1 MPVNED
7 GSPLPEKIDHYRI
20 KDKLGEGGM
29 GVVYAAEDERLG
41 RTVALKM
48 LRDAACDKSARERL
62 WREARVAASI
72 SHPNVCRLYEVG
84 QHQGELFLAMEL
96 LEGESLAAR
105 IARGPLPI
113 ADALPIMLSILEA
126 LDALHLQGVIHRDL
140 KPSNVFLASV
150 GIKLLDF
157 GLAQR
162 ADSYADRTE
171 TQLSLAGVLVG
182 TPRYMAPERLQGRTA
197 DTRADIFA
205 AGAVLFEVLIGKPVF
220 SGATVMEVMHAVMYE
235 QTPVLGGS
243 PAIAAADRI
252 IHRAM
257 AKNPDE
263 RYPNAR
269 AMADDIRATLQLAD
283 SGETIRARPMTRLI
297 VLPFRILRSDPETDF
312 LAFSLADAITISLSG
327 LESLLVRST
336 LSAARFG
343 GDMPDLR
350 ALAEQVDVD
359 IVLAG
364 TLLRAGDQLR
374 VNAQLV
380 EAPGGAV
387 LWSLTS
393 QVPLGDVFQLQDALA
408 QRIVGSLALPLSAR
422 DQRLLQHDVPA
433 TAKAYEFYLRAN
445 KLGYDP
451 KQWAVTRDLYLQC
464 LEEDPSYAPAWARLG
479 RIYRVLGM
487 YTERNSQELYRQA
500 ESAFKRA
507 LELNPQL
514 PLAHNL
520 YTYLEVELGGAR
532 EAMLRLL
539 ERAQGRAGDPELFA
553 GLVQACRYCGLLEDS
568 VAAHNEARRLDPE
581 IRTSVAHSYLMLG
594 DFTRAI
600 ETNVEDPPTLNALA
614 LQLAGRQT
622 EAIDFLRR
630 LADASLPLVH
640 RLYIK
645 AVRAL
650 LEEDRPAAMEATF
663 LLSARWKPRDPC
675 ALFYL
680 ARLLAK
686 TGETQRA
693 LGTLEGSVEG
703 GYYPFRFLAR
713 DPWLDPLRG
722 ESKFAEILRRAENRY
737 RDAVAAFVKAG
748 GDRVLSVGR
757 PGPLPS

>member
-1 MPVNED
+1 MPLNKD
-7 GSPLPEKIDHYRI
+7 GSSLPERVDHYRI

-48 LRDAACDKSARERL
+48 LREATGDRSARERL
-62 WREARVAASI
+62 RREARVAASI

-84 QHQGELFLAMEL
+84 EHQGELFLAMEL

-105 IARGPLPI
+105 IVRGPLPLS
-113 ADALPIMLSILEA
+113 DALPIMLSILDA
-126 LDALHLQGVIHRDL
+126 LDALHTQGVIHRDL

-162 ADSYADRTE
+162 AETYVDRTE
-171 TQLSLAGVLVG
+171 TQLSLAGMLVG
-182 TPRYMAPERLQGRTA
+182 TPRYMAPERLQGRA
-197 DTRADIFA
+197 SDARADVFA
-205 AGAVLFEVLIGKPVF
+205 AGAVLFELLIGKPVF
-220 SGATVMEVMHAVMYE
+220 DGATIMEVMHAVIYE

-263 RYPNAR
+263 RYSSAR
-269 AMADDIRATLQLAD
+269 AMADDIRSALQLTD
-283 SGETIRARPMTRLI
+283 SGEMIRARPMTRLI

-336 LSAARFG
+336 LTAARFG
-343 GDMPDLR
+343 GDTPDLR
-350 ALAEQVDVD
+350 ALAGQADVD
-359 IVLAG
+359 IVLTG

-374 VNAQLV
+374 VNAQLI

-408 QRIVGSLALPLSAR
+408 QRIVGSLELPLSAR
-422 DQRLLQHDVPA
+422 DQRLLKHDVPA

-479 RIYRVLGM
+479 RICRVLGM
-487 YTERNSQELYRQA
+487 YTERDSQELFRQA

-539 ERAQGRAGDPELFA
+539 ERAQGCAGDPELFA
-553 GLVQACRYCGLLEDS
+553 
-568 VAAHNEARRLDPE
+568 
-581 IRTSVAHSYLMLG
+581 
-594 DFTRAI
+594 
-600 ETNVEDPPTLNALA
+600 
-614 LQLAGRQT
+614 
-622 EAIDFLRR
+622 
-630 LADASLPLVH
+630 
-640 RLYIK
+640 
-645 AVRAL
+645 
-650 LEEDRPAAMEATF
+650 
-663 LLSARWKPRDPC
+663 
-675 ALFYL
+675 
-680 ARLLAK
+680 
-686 TGETQRA
+686 
-693 LGTLEGSVEG
+693 
-703 GYYPFRFLAR
+703 
-713 DPWLDPLRG
+713 
-722 ESKFAEILRRAENRY
+722 
-737 RDAVAAFVKAG
+737 
-748 GDRVLSVGR
+748 
-757 PGPLPS
+757 